1 MVRLI
6 NTLDAEGIEAGATG
20 AVVHVYDG
28 GEDYEVE
35 FVVEGRSKLATVP
48 SEELELIDRA

>member
-1 MVRLI
+1 
-6 NTLDAEGIEAGATG
+6 
-20 AVVHVYDG
+20 VVHVYEG

-35 FVVEGRSKLATVP
+35 FLVDGRSELATVP

>member
-1 MVRLI
+1 MVRLLI
-6 NTLDAEGIEAGATG
+6 TLDAEAIVAGATG
-20 AVVHVYDG
+20 AVVHVYEG

-35 FVVEGRSKLATVP
+35 FLVDGRSKLATVP